1 MQTLSDSR
9 VRYILDT
16 NSSQFTVQVFGEGPT
31 GHPDLRLRFA
41 VREFT
46 GEAGMLGARLE
57 STTLEVAFQLSSL
70 AMIDEARDEIRRP
83 IENIVL
89 EKALETK
96 KYPTAVFK
104 SSGVVANPVAEN
116 RYRVR
121 IAGRLILHGIGNQH
135 SFDAQVVAS
144 QDSLRL
150 YGDFNLRQTDYGI
163 TINSVADGIV
173 KIENELKVVFYC
185 VARKQE

>member
-1 MQTLSDSR
+1 
-9 VRYILDT
+9 
-16 NSSQFTVQVFGEGPT
+16 
-31 GHPDLRLRFA
+31 
-41 VREFT
+41 
-46 GEAGMLGARLE
+46 MLGARLE
-57 STTLEVAFQLSSL
+57 TMTLEVAFQLASL

-83 IENIVL
+83 IESIIF

-96 KYPTAVFK
+96 KYPTAEFK
-104 SSGVVANPVAEN
+104 SSDVVAKPVADN

-121 IAGRLILHGIGNQH
+121 IAGRFILHGRGNQH

-163 TINSVADGIV
+163 RINSVADGIV